1 MKELCNSIQPAFS
14 FLHIFRLHIQISFD
28 KLLCQRGLLI
38 RLSLGQHRKL
48 TGRLNISIMFDSV
61 KKNQSDFGFVS
72 VSDDRDI
79 EVTRVAR
86 QSRQGLWSE
95 GFKLF
100 RDIFLIIVVFILF
113 GVFFV
118 QPVVVEGTSML
129 PQLHDGERLLV
140 NKLVYYKIQSVSW
153 GHIERGDIVVF
164 WFPNDPDKSY
174 VKRIIGLPGE
184 TVELRNGKVFISGTE
199 LKEDYLDTEHNQT
212 LPSWPAK
219 KVEEHHYFVMGDN
232 RDNSSDS
239 RYWGLVPEKYIYGKA
254 FFRYWK
260 PQDVGFLEH
269 GEYDKSVPQPPANKD
284 DLRAGER

>member
-1 MKELCNSIQPAFS
+1 
-14 FLHIFRLHIQISFD
+14 
-28 KLLCQRGLLI
+28 
-38 RLSLGQHRKL
+38 
-48 TGRLNISIMFDSV
+48 MFDFL
-61 KKNQSDFGFVS
+61 KKNQSEFGFVS
-72 VSDDRDI
+72 VNDDRDI
-79 EVTRVAR
+79 EVTQVRRA
-86 QSRQGLWSE
+86 SRNDLWSE
-95 GFKLF
+95 GLKLF

-140 NKLVYYKIQSVSW
+140 NKLVYYRFQSVSW

-174 VKRIIGLPGE
+174 VKRVIGLPGE
-184 TVELRNGKVFISGTE
+184 TVEIRNGRVIVDGAE
-199 LKEDYLDTEHNQT
+199 LTEDYLDKEYNQT
-212 LPSWPAK
+212 LPTIGPK

-260 PQDVGFLEH
+260 PSNIGFLEH
-269 GEYDKSVPQPPANKD
+269 GEYQNPPPPPGNRD
-284 DLRAGER
+284 NLRAEDER

>member
-1 MKELCNSIQPAFS
+1 MLADGAALKFP
-14 FLHIFRLHIQISFD
+14 
-28 KLLCQRGLLI
+28 
-38 RLSLGQHRKL
+38 
-48 TGRLNISIMFDSV
+48 IMFDSR
-61 KKNQSDFGFVS
+61 KKNQSEFGFVS
-72 VSDDRDI
+72 ILDDRDI
-79 EVTRVAR
+79 EVTHLAR
-86 QSRQGLWSE
+86 ESRQGLWSE
-95 GFKLF
+95 GFKLV

-140 NKLVYYKIQSVSW
+140 NKLVYYKFQSVSW

-174 VKRIIGLPGE
+174 VKRVIGLPGE
-184 TVELRNGKVFISGTE
+184 MVEIRNGAVFVDGKE
-199 LKEDYLDTEHNQT
+199 LKEDYLDADYNQT
-212 LPSWPAK
+212 LPSSPAK

-260 PQDVGFLEH
+260 PSNIGFLEH
-269 GEYDKSVPQPPANKD
+269 GEYDKSIPATPANKQ
-284 DLRAGER
+284 DLRAEDR

>member
-1 MKELCNSIQPAFS
+1 
-14 FLHIFRLHIQISFD
+14 
-28 KLLCQRGLLI
+28 
-38 RLSLGQHRKL
+38 
-48 TGRLNISIMFDSV
+48 MFDFRN
-61 KKNQSDFGFVS
+61 KDQSDLGKIS
-72 VSDDRDI
+72 ASDDTNI

-86 QSRQGLWSE
+86 DSRKGLWSE
-95 GFKLF
+95 AFKLF

-140 NKLVYYKIQSVSW
+140 NKLVYYKLQSVSW

-174 VKRIIGLPGE
+174 VKRVIGLPGE
-184 TVELRNGKVFISGTE
+184 TVEVRSGKVYINGQQLTE
-199 LKEDYLDTEHNQT
+199 SYLDDEYNRT

-260 PQDVGFLEH
+260 PSTIGFLEH
-269 GEYDKSVPQPPANKD
+269 DDYGSSAPTPTPTPAPGD
-284 DLRAGER
+284 FRASDER

>member
-1 MKELCNSIQPAFS
+1 
-14 FLHIFRLHIQISFD
+14 
-28 KLLCQRGLLI
+28 
-38 RLSLGQHRKL
+38 
-48 TGRLNISIMFDSV
+48 MFDFQN
-61 KKNQSDFGFVS
+61 KNQSDLGFVS
-72 VSDDRDI
+72 ASDDRDI
-79 EVTRVAR
+79 QVTKLRR
-86 QSRQGLWSE
+86 ESRQGLWSE
-95 GFKLF
+95 AFKLC

-164 WFPNDPDKSY
+164 WYPNDPDKSY
-174 VKRIIGLPGE
+174 VKRVIGLPGE
-184 TVELRNGKVFISGTE
+184 MVEVRSGKVFVDGKQLE
-199 LKEDYLDTEHNQT
+199 EDYLDVEHNQS

-219 KVEEHHYFVMGDN
+219 KVDDHHYFVMGDN

-260 PQDVGFLEH
+260 PSSVGFLEH
-269 GEYDKSVPQPPANKD
+269 GEYDKSIPVKPADKN
-284 DLRAGER
+284 DLRAHEDR

>member
-1 MKELCNSIQPAFS
+1 M
-14 FLHIFRLHIQISFD
+14 FL
-28 KLLCQRGLLI
+28 
-38 RLSLGQHRKL
+38 LG
-48 TGRLNISIMFDSV
+48 
-61 KKNQSDFGFVS
+61 KKKRSDFGSVA

-79 EVTRVAR
+79 EITRVR
-86 QSRQGLWSE
+86 RDSRQGLWTE
-95 GFKLF
+95 GLRLV
-100 RDIFLIIVVFILF
+100 RDIFLIVVVFILF

-140 NKLVYYKIQSVSW
+140 NKLVYYKFQSVSW
-153 GHIERGDIVVF
+153 GHIDRGDIVVF

-174 VKRIIGLPGE
+174 VKRVIGLPGE
-184 TVELRNGKVFISGTE
+184 TVEVRNGKVIVNGTE
-199 LKEDYLDTEHNQT
+199 LNEDYLDTEYNQT

-260 PQDVGFLEH
+260 PSGIGFLEH
-269 GEYDKSVPQPPANKD
+269 GAYENQPPANKEE
-284 DLRAGER
+284 LRANDER

>member
-1 MKELCNSIQPAFS
+1 MLD
-14 FLHIFRLHIQISFD
+14 FRS
-28 KLLCQRGLLI
+28 
-38 RLSLGQHRKL
+38 
-48 TGRLNISIMFDSV
+48 
-61 KKNQSDFGFVS
+61 KNQSSDFGFVS

-79 EVTRVAR
+79 EVTHVKRE
-86 QSRQGLWSE
+86 SRHGIFSE
-95 GFKLF
+95 GFKLV

-164 WFPNDPDKSY
+164 WYPNDPDKSY
-174 VKRIIGLPGE
+174 VKRVIGLPGE
-184 TVELRNGKVFISGTE
+184 MVEIRNGKVIVNGRE
-199 LKEDYLDTEHNQT
+199 LNEPYLDVEHNRS
-212 LPSWPAK
+212 LPSAPAK

-239 RYWGLVPEKYIYGKA
+239 RIWGLVPEKYIYGKA

-260 PQDVGFLEH
+260 PANIGFLEG
-269 GEYDKSVPQPPANKD
+269 GEYDPNVPRTPPGKVD
-284 DLRAGER
+284 MKIEEK